1 MKKVEENDSD
11 DEDIIE
17 IEDFNSLNTIIVL
30 LARNADS
37 LMNRFDKSVRRGSIL
52 DIVRESSDGL
62 DEKSRGDENNNSSCV
77 VS

>member
-1 MKKVEENDSD
+1 M
-11 DEDIIE
+11 
-17 IEDFNSLNTIIVL
+17 
-30 LARNADS
+30 ARNADS